1 MNEGEVS
8 SFVTPELVEG
18 TPLLTLVTPFDD
30 IERNLCLLSVL
41 SYYIPGAEG
50 GGGEVLNKV
59 LYGEA
64 PPRGPTPYH
73 FIYYFGRKGT
83 SFIYLLVKKA
93 TPFRYLF

>member
-50 GGGEVLNKV
+50 GGG
-59 LYGEA
+59 
-64 PPRGPTPYH
+64 
-73 FIYYFGRKGT
+73 GT
-83 SFIYLLVKKA
+83 
-93 TPFRYLF
+93 

>member
-50 GGGEVLNKV
+50 GGG
-59 LYGEA
+59 G
-64 PPRGPTPYH
+64 
-73 FIYYFGRKGT
+73 
-83 SFIYLLVKKA
+83 
-93 TPFRYLF
+93 RYLTKFYTGRLRPEVPPLTILYTILAEKVPLLYTF